1 MPFIYQIKNYLNFI
15 HDTMNNHIDTF
26 GPILYLKYNC
36 LYLYQMIKNSIIYI
50 VNFDWISDF
59 IQLPTFLPHWW
70 LCNLQEIN
78 ALQNPNNFLFN
89 YNAPFFDISSTH
101 FDIFF
106 MSLGLSLLF
115 WLPHSSFHFLILR
128 RFLVQGT
135 PAGIISVLGT
145 LTAQLLFL
153 MCLLFGWRLSLFN
166 SLFTESWNYIFHILT
181 IGFLIYIISHS
192 PIKRIRFSNR
202 KMLSHIFI
210 LNFIF
215 VGFENFGL
223 FPHLAALNI
232 FDHFS
237 LLQIHTVSHK
247 CIYLMGFLVG
257 SIIWTILL
265 GYIILF
271 INQKIVKHVFK
282 SYSNWI
288 QQINFICL
296 TLILAFGLASIP
308 YYGIDYSLLSS
319 IGIYSQDSNLNS
331 MQLTTDIQDVFK
343 GRLGEYS
350 AHSSIDTDIAPYD
363 RGRYATGN
371 EIELTFEDLN
381 FQGEYIWRARTDRL
395 ASGSAGIVN
404 KFMAKFLP
412 AAQKEKYKFSHLN
425 DSTEFNSPNRPI
437 HLVSLY
443 ENEINFESL
452 LTRFITDYNNEVKDN
467 LLAYS
472 TLEFDQFS
480 AFSELVKYGFDSFA
494 SLEDI
499 ESDEFEE
506 ELGKK
511 IKSKYYK
518 NPIYKFLVRFDID
531 NFLKRQ
537 PINFSLTSLDEKSLF
552 ERKKI
557 LFHYYNSMRQYA
569 YLPYASFFKNLFG
582 DTKSYANR
590 VYNQQYKG
598 TLKILR
604 RLFLINS
611 SSLSDPLSS
620 QTVLKFDQ
628 LLYKSNNKLDN
639 QHEELKNKIKRS
651 KRRAKFLKESFIL
664 PCYIGWD
671 SQAHKLIFTNRYLST
686 ENIFNNVNADILSHS
701 LNSNHSQLPFIS
713 WPIQQFSSKYST
725 SPQFMFHQIDDAN
738 SDLQKDLF
746 EYTEMGDYETRLIY
760 HTLPYIVKRVDL
772 RNKDK
777 SQIIFKPGYQFALQ
791 IHLDKQRG

>member
-1 MPFIYQIKNYLNFI
+1 MPFVYHIKNYLNFI
-15 HDTMNNHIDTF
+15 HHSMNTQTDTF
-26 GPILYLKYNC
+26 GPIMYMKYTG
-36 LYLYQMIKNSIIYI
+36 LYLYQMLKNGITYII
-50 VNFDWISDF
+50 NFEWISDF
-59 IQLPTFLPHWW
+59 IQLPTFLPNWW
-70 LCNLQEIN
+70 SCNLQEIN
-78 ALQNPNNFLFN
+78 TLHNPHNFLLHS
-89 YNAPFFDISSTH
+89 NAPFFEVSNTH
-101 FDIFF
+101 YDIFF
-106 MSLGLSLLF
+106 ISVGLSLLF

-128 RFLVQGT
+128 RFFVQGT
-135 PAGIISVLGT
+135 PAGIVSVLGT

-153 MCLLFGWRLSLFN
+153 ICILFGWRISLFN
-166 SLFTESWNYIFHILT
+166 WLFTESWNYIFQIVT
-181 IGFLIYIISHS
+181 IGLLIYVISHS
-192 PIKRIRFSNR
+192 PIKRIRLSN
-202 KMLSHIFI
+202 KKTLIHIFV

-223 FPHLAALNI
+223 FPHLDALNI

-237 LLQIHTVSHK
+237 VLHIHTISDK
-247 CIYLMGFLVG
+247 CTYLIGFLIG
-257 SIIWTILL
+257 SILWTMLL
-265 GYIILF
+265 GYLILLV
-271 INQKIVKHVFK
+271 NQQIVKQIFK
-282 SYSNWI
+282 SYSSWI

-296 TLILAFGLASIP
+296 TLILTFGLASIP
-308 YYGIDYSLLSS
+308 YYGIDYSFLSS
-319 IGIYSQDSNLNS
+319 LGIYSQDSQLKS
-331 MQLTTDIQDVFK
+331 IHLTTDIQDVFK

-412 AAQKEKYKFSHLN
+412 SAPKEKYKFSPLN
-425 DSTEFNSPNRPI
+425 DTTSSDHPN
-437 HLVSLY
+437 HLISLY

-452 LTRFITDYNNEVKDN
+452 LTRFIADYNNEVKDN
-467 LLAYS
+467 LLTYS

-518 NPIYKFLVRFDID
+518 NPIYKFLVRLDID

-537 PINFSLTSLDEKSLF
+537 PIDFSLTSLDEKSLF

-557 LFHYYNSMRQYA
+557 LFHYYNSMRQYT
-569 YLPYASFFKNLFG
+569 YLPYTSLFKNLFG
-582 DTKSYANR
+582 ETKSYANR

-611 SSLSDPLSS
+611 ANPLQP

-628 LLYKSNNKLDN
+628 LLYKSDYPLNN
-639 QHEELKNKIKRS
+639 QHEELKNRIKRS
-651 KRRAKFLKESFIL
+651 KRRSKSVKEAFIL

-671 SQAHKLIFTNRYLST
+671 SQTHKLIFTNRYLST
-686 ENIFNNVNADILSHS
+686 ENIFKTVNANTLAHS
-701 LNSNHSQLPFIS
+701 LHSNNLELPFIS
-713 WPIQQFSSKYST
+713 WPIQQFSSKYRIF
-725 SPQFMFHQIDDAN
+725 PKFMFHQVDDAN

-777 SQIIFKPGYQFALQ
+777 SQIMFKPSYQFALQ
-791 IHLDKQRG
+791 IHFDDQRG